1 MTVSQEGLE
10 DTLMYQRRKDSAG
23 ERGPS
28 MAKKF
33 LRLPSLGQALGRR
46 HYKAE
51 AQCAG
56 RLS

>member
-28 MAKKF
+28 
-33 LRLPSLGQALGRR
+33 LGQALGRR